1 MTKKQAISTVKKFQQ
16 WRRGTIDD
24 LSSSPYEIGKA
35 LDKVI
40 QLAEMNVRKQRKS
53 KLDE

>member
-1 MTKKQAISTVKKFQQ
+1 MTNKQAVNTVKKFQQ

-24 LSSSPYEIGKA
+24 LSDTPYDIGKA

-40 QLAEMNVRKQRKS
+40 QLAEANVRSKRKTKS
-53 KLDE
+53 NE